1 MAESTIPTP
10 SQTPLSVALPSE
22 PKLVPEAS
30 LERLDSLLE
39 TYLELLDEYTTLR
52 TQLSKQ
58 FSDGFFSL
66 ARANHTSPT
75 LGSGRRYGEE
85 GYDERMKAHRKIVY
99 STRDS
104 KRDENWNTTEDGN
117 AGTLVRS
124 QRLEPSDS
132 KADTSPGYRMS
143 IQKTKASLNSQET
156 ASSDETDTNKQ
167 RVTDAALQND
177 EPTSSPFENAPPT
190 TTKPAFPFS
199 TKTKPA
205 PSNRDPLN
213 WYGILIPPPLRQ
225 AQAFFISAVES
236 SVPQLLNT
244 SASMHDLEARITKLR
259 IELGL
264 RPGPDVDQNID
275 ESTSAQGE
283 DISTISPNS
292 QPSKPTKDVAHVSTS
307 PRKHLV
313 QRPEPRPRILKLD
326 S

>member
-1 MAESTIPTP
+1 M
-10 SQTPLSVALPSE
+10 
-22 PKLVPEAS
+22 
-30 LERLDSLLE
+30 
-39 TYLELLDEYTTLR
+39 
-52 TQLSKQ
+52 
-58 FSDGFFSL
+58 
-66 ARANHTSPT
+66 
-75 LGSGRRYGEE
+75 
-85 GYDERMKAHRKIVY
+85 Y
-99 STRDS
+99 STGYS
-104 KRDENWNTTEDGN
+104 KRDENWNTTEDGK

-124 QRLEPSDS
+124 QRLKPSDS
-132 KADTSPGYRMS
+132 KVDTSPGYWMS
-143 IQKTKASLNSQET
+143 IQKTETPLDSQGT
-156 ASSDETDTNKQ
+156 SSSDETDTNKQ
-167 RVTDAALQND
+167 RVADVALQND
-177 EPTSSPFENAPPT
+177 EPTSSPFANAPPIT
-190 TTKPAFPFS
+190 PKPASPSS

-225 AQAFFISAVES
+225 TQASFISAVES

-244 SASMHDLEARITKLR
+244 STSMHDLEARITKLR

-264 RPGPDVDQNID
+264 RPGPDADQNID

-283 DISTISPNS
+283 DTSTTSPNS

>member
-1 MAESTIPTP
+1 
-10 SQTPLSVALPSE
+10 
-22 PKLVPEAS
+22 
-30 LERLDSLLE
+30 
-39 TYLELLDEYTTLR
+39 
-52 TQLSKQ
+52 
-58 FSDGFFSL
+58 
-66 ARANHTSPT
+66 
-75 LGSGRRYGEE
+75 
-85 GYDERMKAHRKIVY
+85 MKAHRRIVY

-104 KRDENWNTTEDGN
+104 KRDGNWSTTEDEK

-124 QRLEPSDS
+124 QRLEFPDS
-132 KADTSPGYRMS
+132 KADTSLGYRMS
-143 IQKTKASLNSQET
+143 IQTTKAPLDSPKTSG
-156 ASSDETDTNKQ
+156 SDETDTNKH
-167 RVTDAALQND
+167 RVVDAALQND
-177 EPTSSPFENAPPT
+177 ELTSFPFTNAPT
-190 TTKPAFPFS
+190 TATKPASPSS
-199 TKTKPA
+199 TKAKPA

-225 AQAFFISAVES
+225 AQASFISAVES

-264 RPGPDVDQNID
+264 RPGPDADQSID

>member
-1 MAESTIPTP
+1 MAESTIPNP
-10 SQTPLSVALPSE
+10 PQTPLSVTSPSE
-22 PKLVPEAS
+22 PKLVPEVS

-85 GYDERMKAHRKIVY
+85 GYDERMKAHRRIIY
-99 STRDS
+99 STKDS
-104 KRDENWNTTEDGN
+104 KRDENWNETEDRK
-117 AGTLVRS
+117 AGTSVRS
-124 QRLEPSDS
+124 QRLELSGS
-132 KADTSPGYRMS
+132 KVDTSPGYKIS
-143 IQKTKASLNSQET
+143 IQKTKAPLDSQET
-156 ASSDETDTNKQ
+156 SSSDETNTNKQ
-167 RVTDAALQND
+167 RVANAVLQND
-177 EPTSSPFENAPPT
+177 KQTAPT
-190 TTKPAFPFS
+190 TTKPASPSS
-199 TKTKPA
+199 TKTKPV
-205 PSNRDPLN
+205 PSNRDPLT
-213 WYGILIPPPLRQ
+213 WYGILSPPPLRQ
-225 AQAFFISAVES
+225 AQASLVSAVES

-244 SASMHDLEARITKLR
+244 SASMHDLEVRITQLR

-264 RPGPDVDQNID
+264 RSGPDADHNID
-275 ESTSAQGE
+275 VTTSAQGE
-283 DISTISPNS
+283 DISTTSPNS
-292 QPSKPTKDVAHVSTS
+292 PPSKPTKDVAHVSTS

>member
-1 MAESTIPTP
+1 MAESTISTP
-10 SQTPLSVALPSE
+10 PQTTLSVASPSE
-22 PKLVPEAS
+22 PKVAPEVS

-39 TYLELLDEYTTLR
+39 TYLELLDGYTTLR

-85 GYDERMKAHRKIVY
+85 GYDERMKAHRRIVY

-104 KRDENWNTTEDGN
+104 QRDENWSTTEDGKV
-117 AGTLVRS
+117 GTPVRS
-124 QRLEPSDS
+124 QRLELSNL
-132 KADTSPGYRMS
+132 KADTSPAYRIS
-143 IQKTKASLNSQET
+143 IQTIRAPLDSPKSS
-156 ASSDETDTNKQ
+156 SSDETDTSKH
-167 RVTDAALQND
+167 RAADAALQND
-177 EPTSSPFENAPPT
+177 EPTSSPFANGPPT
-190 TTKPAFPFS
+190 TTKPASPSS
-199 TKTKPA
+199 TKTKPT

-225 AQAFFISAVES
+225 AQASFISAVES

-244 SASMHDLEARITKLR
+244 SASMHDLETRITKLR

-264 RPGPDVDQNID
+264 QPGPDADQNID

-292 QPSKPTKDVAHVSTS
+292 QPSKPTKDVARISTS
-307 PRKHLV
+307 PRKHLA